1 MADYTPL
8 IQRAIDGLE
17 NNTGENRRV
26 LYERAR
32 VALTSQLRGM
42 EPPLEET
49 EITRERLALEEA
61 IRNVEAEAAKRS
73 REHNGDGGFEETPVA
88 PTQRS
93 LTDEALAGFR
103 ETIAEAEGLGEAS
116 AEANKSART
125 FYPDEQTTQTT
136 SATPGLDERPP
147 FPTAEQLAQEPAE
160 EPPPTWQAP
169 PPAPED
175 DESAYRP
182 RLSYRGL
189 ISTLIILLVL
199 AGVAAAG
206 YWQRNQLIA
215 LGHKAMTVVAGLR
228 SSSPQPAPKRESTQ
242 AQPKISDRIS
252 PQSDRAGANRPA
264 TAPAADVA
272 QKVVLYEEDPN
283 NPQGKRFVGSVIWR
297 TETVSPGPGLAPELA
312 VRADVEIPERRMRM
326 TWSMRRNT
334 DKALPASHTIEIM
347 FTLPADFPEGGI
359 QNVPGVLVKQN
370 EQARGVPLAG
380 LAVKVTNGFFLVGLN
395 SSEVDLARNIALIKE
410 RPWFD
415 IPIVYNTGRRA
426 LLAIEK
432 GTPGERAFT
441 DAFRTW
447 GQ

>member
-32 VALTSQLRGM
+32 VALTAQLRGM
-42 EPPLEET
+42 DPPLEET

-61 IRNVEAEAAKRS
+61 IRNVESEAVRRS
-73 REHNGDGGFEETPVA
+73 REQNGDSDFEEASVA

-103 ETIAEAEGLGEAS
+103 ETIAEAEGLGDA
-116 AEANKSART
+116 AAQANKSART
-125 FYPDEQTTQTT
+125 FYPEEAGDTAGEAQVSDQP
-136 SATPGLDERPP
+136 PGAP
-147 FPTAEQLAQEPAE
+147 FGSQDQEPRAE
-160 EPPPTWQAP
+160 ELARTWQAP
-169 PPAPED
+169 PPPPEE
-175 DESAYRP
+175 DEAAYRP
-182 RLSYRGL
+182 RRSYGRL
-189 ISTLIILLVL
+189 VTAVIILLL
-199 AGVAAAG
+199 ILGVGAVG
-206 YWQRNQLIA
+206 YWQRTQVMA
-215 LGHKAMTVVAGLR
+215 LAGKAMTLVAGLR
-228 SSSPQPAPKRESTQ
+228 SAAPPPAPQRESSPGQR
-242 AQPKISDRIS
+242 KITDRIS
-252 PQSDRAGANRPA
+252 PQSDRAGTNRPA
-264 TAPAADVA
+264 TAPTADVA
-272 QKVVLYEEDPN
+272 QKVVLYEEDTG

-370 EQARGVPLAG
+370 EQTRGVPLAG

-395 SSEVDLARNIALIKE
+395 SSEVDLARNIALLKE

-415 IPIVYNTGRRA
+415 VPIVYNTGKRA

-432 GTPGERAFT
+432 GTPGERAFD
-441 DAFRTW
+441 DAFRAW